1 MLDANTSAVLVA
13 GLPFVAGATNTLF
26 SRNPGD
32 PDYFGFQV
40 VLSGAPAAGDGFRID
55 YNAGGSS
62 DNRNALLMSALQ
74 TADTVGGGRTSYQGA
89 YNELVAGIGSATQA
103 SRVDAQSSLA
113 VLQQTQERRDSLS
126 GVNLD
131 EEAANLIRF
140 EQAYNASAQ
149 VISVAR
155 AVIDALFDAMG

>member
-1 MLDANTSAVLVA
+1 MLLT
-13 GLPFVAGATNTLF
+13 GLGFDPGTANTLF
-26 SRNPGD
+26 SRDSAD

-40 VLSGAPAAGDGFRID
+40 VLAGEPAPGDAFRID
-55 YNAGGSS
+55 YNGTGTS

-74 TADTVGGGRTSYQGA
+74 SADTLANGSASYQEA
-89 YNELVAGIGSATQA
+89 YRELVADTGSLTQR
-103 SRVDAQSSLA
+103 SRIDMQSSLA
-113 VLQQTQERRDSLS
+113 VLEQTRERRESLS

-155 AVIDALFDAMG
+155 AVLDALFDAFA